1 MPLPPP
7 TPAVAGLDAYRVPR
21 HPAPLDLFLDGIGGL
36 PTPPGIFRP
45 LATADVASL
54 VRAYPS
60 TAGLTEALAR
70 RHGLEAERVLVTAG
84 ADDALDRACRALLAP
99 GRNLVLPEPTF
110 EMIRRYA
117 RWTGSEVRSVPW
129 PGGGYPLE
137 AVLAAV
143 DETTTAI
150 AVVSPNN
157 PTGATATVA
166 QLRALSAAAPHAV
179 LLVDLAYVEFAEV
192 DPTEV
197 VTALPNAIAIRTMS
211 KAYGLAGLRVGYAL
225 GPAEVIG
232 WMRAAGNPYT
242 VTGPSAAIAEA
253 RLTQGAP
260 EVAAYVAAVRR
271 QRGALAETLTTLG
284 AAAQPSEANFVF
296 ARHPHAAWLR
306 DALAGLGI
314 AVRTWPDHPALG
326 DAVRINVPG
335 DAHVAQRLTDGLHA
349 ALAPDAVLFDLDGVL
364 ADVSHSYRAAIAQT
378 AAAFGAPVTPAEIRA
393 EKAKGNANNDWILTH
408 RLIAARGRT
417 VPLDAVIAD
426 FEARYQGTEGI
437 PGLKETERLIWPADA
452 LARLAAR
459 RPLAVV
465 TGRPRAD
472 AQAFLHQHGLLPYFR
487 AVVVMED
494 GPAKPDPFPVREAL
508 RRLGARTAWMIGD
521 TPDDLRAARAA
532 GVVPLGVVAP
542 GEDPDTARAT
552 LTAAGAARVL
562 TDPLALEELL
572 P

>member
-1 MPLPPP
+1 MPLPRPS
-7 TPAVAGLDAYRVPR
+7 PAVAGLDPYRVPR
-21 HPAPLDLFLDGIGGL
+21 HPAPLDLLLDGIGGL
-36 PTPPGIFRP
+36 PTPADIFAP
-45 LATADVASL
+45 LATHDVHAL
-54 VRAYPS
+54 VRAYP
-60 TAGLTEALAR
+60 TTTGLTAAIAR
-70 RHGLEAERVLVTAG
+70 RHGLDAERVLVTAG

-99 GRNLVLPEPTF
+99 GRSLVLPEPTF
-110 EMIRRYA
+110 EMIGRYA
-117 RWTGSEVRSVPW
+117 RWAGGDLRSVPW
-129 PGGGYPLE
+129 PGGAFP
-137 AVLAAV
+137 LAAV
-143 DETTTAI
+143 LDAVDATTTAI

-157 PTGATATVA
+157 PTGATATVD

-179 LLVDLAYVEFAEV
+179 LLVDLAYVEFADV
-192 DPTEV
+192 DPTDV
-197 VTALPNAIAIRTMS
+197 VLSLPNAVAIRTMS

-253 RLTQGAP
+253 RLAQGAP

-271 QRGALAETLTTLG
+271 QRGALGATLAQLG
-284 AAAQPSEANFVF
+284 AASQASEANFVF
-296 ARHPHAAWLR
+296 ARHPRAAWVR

-314 AVRTWPDHPALG
+314 GVRTWPDHPTLG

-335 DAHVAQRLTDGLHA
+335 DDAVAARLTHGLHA

-364 ADVSHSYRAAIAQT
+364 ADVSQSYRAAIAAT
-378 AAAFGAPVTPAEIRA
+378 AAAFGAPVTPDEIRA
-393 EKAKGNANNDWILTH
+393 EKARGDANNDWILTH
-408 RLIAARGRT
+408 RLLAARGRT

-426 FEARYQGTEGI
+426 FEARYQGTDGM
-437 PGLKETERLIWPADA
+437 PGLKATERLIWPADA

-459 RPLAVV
+459 VPLAVV

-472 AQAFLHQHGLLPYFR
+472 AQAFLAQHGLLPHFR

-508 RRLGARTAWMIGD
+508 RRLGVRTAWMIGD
-521 TPDDLRAARAA
+521 TPDDVRAARAA

-542 GEDPDTARAT
+542 GEDPDAARAT

-562 TDPLALEELL
+562 TDPAALEELL